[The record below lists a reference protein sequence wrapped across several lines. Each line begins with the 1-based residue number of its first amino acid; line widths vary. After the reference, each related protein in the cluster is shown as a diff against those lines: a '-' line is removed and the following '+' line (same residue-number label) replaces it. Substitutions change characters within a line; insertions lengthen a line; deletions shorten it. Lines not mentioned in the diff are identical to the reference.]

1 MKKVNLSNLKEKDKE
16 NALNEIRILASI
28 DDPYI
33 IGYKDAFLEG
43 YSLCVVMEY
52 AEGGDV

>member
-1 MKKVNLSNLKEKDKE
+1 MKKVQLTQLKDKDKE

-33 IGYKDAFLEG
+33 IGYKVPTHLIKSF
-43 YSLCVVMEY
+43 
-52 AEGGDV
+52 